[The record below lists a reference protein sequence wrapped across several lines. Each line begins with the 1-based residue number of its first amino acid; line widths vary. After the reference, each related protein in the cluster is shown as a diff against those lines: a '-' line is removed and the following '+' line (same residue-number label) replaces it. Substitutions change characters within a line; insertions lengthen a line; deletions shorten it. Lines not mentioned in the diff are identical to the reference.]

1 MPGQPASGGPA
12 REPIIRLRGLRRDYR
27 MGEQVVSAL
36 DGVDLD
42 IAPGELVVLMGASGS
57 GKSTLLNVIGC
68 LDTPTAG
75 SYILDGLEV
84 TALGEI
90 ERVRIRRDKIGFIF
104 QTFHLIGR
112 MTALRNVE
120 LPMIFS
126 GVEAGERHRRA
137 KEGLEAVG
145 LAARM
150 THRPDQ
156 LSGGE
161 RQRVA
166 IARALAMH
174 PPILLA
180 DEPTGNLDS
189 KTGDEIVK
197 MLLDLNAKGQT
208 ILVVTHSPDVAKI
221 GHRILRMKDGRF
233 L

>member
-1 MPGQPASGGPA
+1 MAEQPASGGTA

-36 DGVDLD
+36 DVVDLD
-42 IAPGELVVLMGASGS
+42 VAPGELLVLMGASGS
-57 GKSTLLNVIGC
+57 GKSTLLNIIGC

-75 SYILDGLEV
+75 TYRLDGEEV
-84 TALGEI
+84 TKLAEQ
-90 ERVRIRRDKIGFIF
+90 ERVRIRREKIGFVF
-104 QTFHLIGR
+104 QTFHLIPR

-120 LPMIFS
+120 LPMIFA
-126 GVEAGERHRRA
+126 GIEPGERRRRA
-137 KEGLEAVG
+137 HAGLEAVG
-145 LAARM
+145 LSPRE

-189 KTGDEIVK
+189 RTGDEIVK
-197 MLLDLNAKGQT
+197 MLLELNAKGQT
-208 ILVVTHSPDVAKI
+208 ILVVTHSPEVAKI
-221 GHRILRMKDGRF
+221 GHRVLRMKDGRF